1 MHVEDLPLE
10 ILIKIFQMLKI
21 EDLKSIVLV
30 SRYFRIVGE
39 DPSLWKSI
47 EIPDVHPDDL
57 EALLNLP
64 RLSKLQS
71 LHISDWLIQCHFRQ
85 LEHKTYLKCLNISRC
100 FLHEIDLLNDRSVD
114 PSLCSKVMNSMEVL
128 NINRA
133 NLSISQYAKLF
144 EDMAKSTKIKTLIVH
159 SQMLR
164 R

>member
-10 ILIKIFQMLKI
+10 ILIKILKMLKI

-30 SRYFRIVGE
+30 SCYFRIVGE

-57 EALLNLP
+57 EALLSLP

-71 LHISDWLIQCHFRQ
+71 LHISDWVLLEDHFRQ
-85 LEHKTYLKCLNISRC
+85 LEHKASLRFLNISRC
-100 FLHEIDLLNDRSVD
+100 FLHRSVD
-114 PSLCSKVMNSMEVL
+114 PNLCSKVMNSMEVL

-133 NLSISQYAKLF
+133 KIHISQYAKLF
-144 EDMAKSTKIKTLIVH
+144 EDMVKSTKIKTLIVH